1 MQNRVYTAHS
11 SVGFKVR
18 HFFAK
23 ATGNFRQFEG
33 TIQFDPAQPERAS
46 VEATIQTTS
55 IDTANEGRDKHLRSA
70 DFFDVE
76 KFPTLTFK
84 STKVEKKGEELLVTG
99 DLTIKGVTKS
109 VTFPIEFH
117 GAGPTPWGAQ
127 SAGFSAELK
136 IDRKDFGVT
145 WNKALD
151 QGGTVLGDDVA
162 ISLEIE
168 ALEAKEGQSR

>member
-1 MQNRVYTAHS
+1 MQNRVFRVLTALSLTLLVGSSALAGAWNIDAAHS

-23 ATGNFRQFEG
+23 TTGNFRQFEG
-33 TIQFDPAQPERAS
+33 TIHFDPAQPEKAS
-46 VEATIQTTS
+46 VQATIQATS
-55 IDTANEGRDKHLRSA
+55 IDTANDDRDKHLRSA

-76 KFPTLTFK
+76 KFPTLTFQ

-117 GAGPTPWGAQ
+117 GAGPTPWGSQ

-136 IDRKDFGVT
+136 IDRKEFGVT
-145 WNKALD
+145 CLF
-151 QGGTVLGDDVA
+151 L
-162 ISLEIE
+162 
-168 ALEAKEGQSR
+168 